1 MLRQRQNLLMS
12 DTQPTS
18 PHWQSTR
25 TALLTE
31 ITGWFDSQESE
42 PLTLSLPDE
51 DWLLEVTPDGRIICV
66 AGYDLDD
73 MKSMLS
79 DGTAEDLGGDE
90 LAKQVKFFLQQTTSK
105 YRRKLVAEGFT
116 ERIEMTEDFV
126 AANFEQAIDLSALSA
141 VRQKIQ
147 TCQSWFRS

>member
-1 MLRQRQNLLMS
+1 MNET
-12 DTQPTS
+12 DATS
-18 PHWQSTR
+18 PHWASAR
-25 TALLTE
+25 AALLAE
-31 ITGWFDSQESE
+31 IPGWFESHETE

-51 DWLLEVTPDGRIICV
+51 DWLLEITPDGRLICV

-79 DGTAEDLGGDE
+79 DGTAEDLGSDE
-90 LAKQVKFFLQQTTSK
+90 LAKQVKFFLQQTTAK
-105 YRRKLVAEGFT
+105 YRRRLLAEGFT
-116 ERIEMTEDFV
+116 ERIEMTDDFV
-126 AANFEQAIDLSALSA
+126 AANFEQDIDLGALPE

>member
-1 MLRQRQNLLMS
+1 MS
-12 DTQPTS
+12 DTRTIS
-18 PHWQSTR
+18 PHWQAARSS
-25 TALLTE
+25 LLTD
-31 ITGWFDSQESE
+31 IPGWFESQETE

-51 DWLLEVTPDGRIICV
+51 DWLLEITPDGRLVCV

-105 YRRKLVAEGFT
+105 YRRRLVAEGFT

-126 AANFEQAIDLSALSA
+126 AANFEQAIDLGALPE

-147 TCQSWFRS
+147 ACQSWFRP

>member
-1 MLRQRQNLLMS
+1 MS
-12 DTQPTS
+12 ETNAIS
-18 PHWQSTR
+18 PHWHATR
-25 TALLTE
+25 ASLLRE
-31 ITGWFDSQESE
+31 ISGWFESDDTE

-51 DWLLEVTPDGRIICV
+51 DWLLEITPDGRLICV

-105 YRRKLVAEGFT
+105 YRRKLVAEGFV
-116 ERIEMTEDFV
+116 ERIEMNDDFV
-126 AANFEQAIDLSALSA
+126 AAHFEQNIDLGILSEL
-141 VRQKIQ
+141 RQKIQ
-147 TCQSWFRS
+147 TCQSWFRP

>member
-1 MLRQRQNLLMS
+1 MS
-12 DTQPTS
+12 ETSSPS
-18 PHWQSTR
+18 PHWAAARS
-25 TALLTE
+25 LLLSD
-31 ITGWFDSQESE
+31 IPGWFESQETE

-51 DWLLEVTPDGRIICV
+51 DWLLEITPDGRLMCV
-66 AGYDLDD
+66 ADYDLDD

-105 YRRKLVAEGFT
+105 YRRKLLAEGFA

-126 AANFEQAIDLSALSA
+126 AVYFEKAIDLAAQDEL
-141 VRQKIQ
+141 RQKIH
-147 TCQSWFRS
+147 TCQSWFRP

>member
-1 MLRQRQNLLMS
+1 MS
-12 DTQPTS
+12 EPTAIS
-18 PHWQSTR
+18 PHWQSAR
-25 TALLTE
+25 SALLTE
-31 ITGWFDSQESE
+31 IPGWFESQDTE

-51 DWLLEVTPDGRIICV
+51 DWLLEITPDGRLVCV

-105 YRRKLVAEGFT
+105 YRRRLVAEGFI

-126 AANFEQAIDLSALSA
+126 AANFEQTIDLSALPA
-141 VRQKIQ
+141 IRHKIQ

>member
-1 MLRQRQNLLMS
+1 MS
-12 DTQPTS
+12 DTRTIS
-18 PHWQSTR
+18 PHWQSSR
-25 TALLTE
+25 SSLLAD
-31 ITGWFDSQESE
+31 IPGWFESEETE

-51 DWLLEVTPDGRIICV
+51 DWLLEITPDGRLVCV

-73 MKSMLS
+73 MKSILS

-105 YRRKLVAEGFT
+105 YRRRLVAEGFT

-126 AANFEQAIDLSALSA
+126 AAYFEQAIDLGALSE

-147 TCQSWFRS
+147 TCQSWFRP

>member
-1 MLRQRQNLLMS
+1 MS
-12 DTQPTS
+12 DAQPTS

-25 TALLTE
+25 TALLKE
-31 ITGWFDSQESE
+31 IAGWLESPETE

-51 DWLLEVTPDGRIICV
+51 DWLLEVTPDGRLICV

-126 AANFEQAIDLSALSA
+126 AANFEQAIDLSALSV

>member
-1 MLRQRQNLLMS
+1 MS
-12 DTQPTS
+12 GTSSIS
-18 PHWQSTR
+18 PHWAAAR
-25 TALLTE
+25 LLLLSD
-31 ITGWFDSQESE
+31 IPGWFESEETE

-51 DWLLEVTPDGRIICV
+51 DWLLEITPDGRLVCV

-105 YRRKLVAEGFT
+105 YRRKLIAEGFA

-126 AANFEQAIDLSALSA
+126 AAYFEQAIDLSKPAEL
-141 VRQKIQ
+141 RQKIH
-147 TCQSWFRS
+147 TCQSWFRP

>member
-1 MLRQRQNLLMS
+1 MIETNS
-12 DTQPTS
+12 IS
-18 PHWQSTR
+18 PHWHATR
-25 TALLTE
+25 ASLLTE
-31 ITGWFDSQESE
+31 ISGWFESDETE

-51 DWLLEVTPDGRIICV
+51 DWLLEITPDGRLICV

-105 YRRKLVAEGFT
+105 YRRKLVAEGFV
-116 ERIEMTEDFV
+116 ERIEMNDDFV
-126 AANFEQAIDLSALSA
+126 AANFEQNIDLGNLSE
-141 VRQKIQ
+141 VRHKIQ
-147 TCQSWFRS
+147 ICQSWFRP

>member
-31 ITGWFDSQESE
+31 IAGWFESHETE

-51 DWLLEVTPDGRIICV
+51 DWLLEVTPDGRLICV

-141 VRQKIQ
+141 NF
-147 TCQSWFRS
+147 SFRN

>member
-1 MLRQRQNLLMS
+1 MGENH
-12 DTQPTS
+12 PTS
-18 PHWQSTR
+18 PHWASAR
-25 TALLTE
+25 SSLLTD
-31 ITGWFDSQESE
+31 IPGWFDSEATE
-42 PLTLSLPDE
+42 ALTLSLPDE
-51 DWLLEVTPDGRIICV
+51 DWLLEITPDGRLVCV

-73 MKSMLS
+73 MKSILS

-105 YRRKLVAEGFT
+105 YRRKLVSEGFT

-126 AANFEQAIDLSALSA
+126 AANFEQEIDLGALSE

-147 TCQSWFRS
+147 TCQSWFRA

>member
-1 MLRQRQNLLMS
+1 MS
-12 DTQPTS
+12 ETNSIS
-18 PHWQSTR
+18 PHWQSAR
-25 TALLTE
+25 SALLTE
-31 ITGWFDSQESE
+31 IPGWFESQETE

-51 DWLLEVTPDGRIICV
+51 DWLLEITPDGRLICV

-79 DGTAEDLGGDE
+79 DGTPEDLGADE

-105 YRRKLVAEGFT
+105 YRRRLVAEGFT

-126 AANFEQAIDLSALSA
+126 AANFEQAIDLGA
-141 VRQKIQ
+141 VSEVRHKIQ
-147 TCQSWFRS
+147 TCQSWFRP

>member
-1 MLRQRQNLLMS
+1 MNEA
-12 DTQPTS
+12 TPIS
-18 PHWQSTR
+18 PHWHEARSS
-25 TALLTE
+25 LLTD
-31 ITGWFDSQESE
+31 IPGWFESQESE

-51 DWLLEVTPDGRIICV
+51 DWLLEITPDGRLVCV

-79 DGTAEDLGGDE
+79 DGTPEDLGTDE

-105 YRRKLVAEGFT
+105 YRRKLLAEGFT
-116 ERIEMTEDFV
+116 ERIEMNDDFV
-126 AANFEQAIDLSALSA
+126 AAHFEQAIDLRALSE
-141 VRQKIQ
+141 VRHKIH